1 MPRKPSRFVSS
12 ASLIAAIASL
22 IAVTHVSAR
31 VWTSSDGKPLVA
43 EFVAIQGENLL
54 LKIAG
59 GRTVPVPMS
68 RLIKAD
74 QEAAQRFAELGDDTA
89 TLRSAKTIDAL
100 LAKSLV
106 KGGVRSF
113 NQPLPDDLFA
123 RRVYLD
129 IIGRIPTRE
138 EFQSFAENAR
148 PDKREALIDE
158 LLTRPA
164 RASHLFNYFADMY
177 RLNGNADFAP
187 GQRAE
192 PYIGWWK
199 EQLAKNTP
207 YDVMVREMLTAS
219 GNIGQNPASGFLLRD
234 AGMEFDAFSNFGQ
247 ISLGVDISCAQC
259 HDHPFADWVMTDFY
273 EMAAYFG
280 NTQRTMGQY
289 AVADSMNM
297 KRAEMPNAPVGWV
310 QSFRKFAETKGLN
323 LEDPDAARPF
333 NYYVNNA
340 LGWNV
345 SDNPVMDH
353 PVPSTVGE
361 IGGQV
366 FKPRPLIGDKPGTG
380 GKTRREALA
389 EWLTAKDNPRFSL
402 VIANRMWSRAF
413 GKALLEPVKDFP
425 VEWAKATGQPE
436 VAAYVAEE
444 MKRVKYDLR
453 EFMRILYNTKA
464 YQTYAT
470 ALEPA
475 TTDLYLFAGPV
486 LRRMRAEQAWD
497 SFMLLAHGPEIDGIK
512 GRDGSFYRELLDVNF
527 EKDSFETIWTKYEAF
542 KQNRGRSFG
551 SSMIMS
557 PEATALS
564 GNEPDVPK
572 LGNLELIRASEMV
585 QPAPGAS
592 LVDTFGQ
599 SDRIIT
605 DQHTYDGSVPQVL
618 ALMNGRITE
627 RLTGPTS
634 KVVEDLK
641 GLDAEEDKVRG
652 VFFTM
657 LSRFPSDDEQA
668 MGVELLDTYGDEGI
682 CDLAWALMNSPEF
695 LYIQ

>member
-1 MPRKPSRFVSS
+1 MSWKSLRLTFPAAVLAGIACL
-12 ASLIAAIASL
+12 ASPHD
-22 IAVTHVSAR
+22 VNAR
-31 VWTSSDGKPLVA
+31 VWTSSDGRPLAA
-43 EFVAIQGENLL
+43 EFVALQGENVL

-59 GRTVPVPMS
+59 GRTIPVPLA
-68 RLIKAD
+68 RLSKGD
-74 QEAAQRFAELGDDTA
+74 QEAAGRFAILGDDTM
-89 TLRSAKTIDAL
+89 TMRSAKMIDTL
-100 LAKSLV
+100 LAKNLV
-106 KGGVRSF
+106 KAGVRSF

-138 EFQSFAENAR
+138 EFQAFAESSR

-158 LLTRPA
+158 LLIHPG
-164 RASHLFNYFADMY
+164 RASHLFNYFADMF

-192 PYIGWWK
+192 PYIQWWK
-199 EQLAKNTP
+199 DQLQKNTP
-207 YDVMVREMLTAS
+207 YDAMVKAMLTAN

-247 ISLGVDISCAQC
+247 VALGVDLSCAQC
-259 HDHPFADWVMTDFY
+259 HDHPFADWVMADFY

-289 AVADSMNM
+289 ASADSMGM
-297 KRAEMPNAPVGWV
+297 KRASMPNAPDGWV
-310 QSFRKFAETKGLN
+310 DSFRKFAQSKGLN

-345 SDNPVMDH
+345 SDNPAMDH
-353 PVPSTVGE
+353 PVPTTVGE

-366 FKPRPLIGDKPGTG
+366 FKPRPIVGGKPGTG

-389 EWLTAKDNPRFSL
+389 EWLTAKDNPRFSI

-413 GKALLEPVKDFP
+413 GRALLEPVRDFP
-425 VEWAKATGQPE
+425 LDWAKSTGQPE
-436 VAAYVAEE
+436 VAAFIAEE

-464 YQTYAT
+464 YQTYSTEA
-470 ALEPA
+470 EPSS
-475 TTDLYLFAGPV
+475 TDLYLFAGPV

-497 SFMLLAHGPEIDGIK
+497 SLMLLAHGPQIDEIK
-512 GRDGSFYRELLDVNF
+512 GRDGSFYKELLNVNF
-527 EKDSFETIWTKYEAF
+527 EEDSFEKIWSKYEAF
-542 KQNRGRSFG
+542 KQNRGRGYGTTLILAAES
-551 SSMIMS
+551 
-557 PEATALS
+557 ADLS
-564 GNEPDVPK
+564 GVEPDVPR
-572 LGNLELIRASEMV
+572 LGNLELIRASEMT

-605 DQHTYDGSVPQVL
+605 DQHTFDGSVPQVL
-618 ALMNGRITE
+618 ALMNGSITE
-627 RLTGPTS
+627 RLTGPSS

-641 GLDAEEDKVRG
+641 SLDAEEDKVRG
-652 VFFTM
+652 VFFTI
-657 LSRFPSDDEQA
+657 LSRFPSDDELGT
-668 MGVELLDTYGDEGI
+668 GVEMLDSYGDEGI
-682 CDLAWALMNSPEF
+682 CDLAWALINSPEF
-695 LYIQ
+695 LFIQ